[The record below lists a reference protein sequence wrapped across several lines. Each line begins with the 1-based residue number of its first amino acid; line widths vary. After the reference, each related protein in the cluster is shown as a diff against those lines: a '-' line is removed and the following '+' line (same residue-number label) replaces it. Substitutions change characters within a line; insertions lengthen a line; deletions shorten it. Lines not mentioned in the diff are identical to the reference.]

1 MANIKDFAAGIVV
14 TPPSPATSGTSLT
27 LRPGDGASMPTP
39 PFYVTATP
47 PGQLTTLGTSEKL
60 LVTAVSTDTLTI
72 VRAQSPT
79 TAKSIDANWV
89 VANAMYVDDVMKSNI
104 ATDEALS
111 GTKNGT
117 NTVFTTASA
126 FTAIQVY
133 KNGVAMHVGD
143 DFTVTGSNQITM
155 VTAPASGTQLTAT
168 YIIGSQVMISGSSSL
183 TTDETP
189 TGTVN
194 GSNTSFTT
202 AKPYVA
208 NTLQVYINGVKQKRG
223 THFSEVTP
231 TSGTFTISDAPLT
244 GDDVMVEYQFV
255 QSVAGNADTVD
266 GYHANVT
273 PTANTIPVLDSN
285 AKLPL
290 VSNTSGLMR
299 QLGFGARDNVDKSLG
314 TVTASAWYTVRN
326 SADSADLSVSFT
338 NTQSTFYVEV
348 VIVTWGGADGYRNIQ
363 LLIDGSAAT
372 STPAAGPANFLLD
385 GVAPGMTVFQ
395 VTATP
400 GAHAAKVQVQ
410 STTATTTNYR
420 NCSIKIYEV
429 LP

>member
-27 LRPGDGASMPTP
+27 LRAGDGASMPTP

-104 ATDEALS
+104 ATDELLT
-111 GTKNGT
+111 GTVNGS
-117 NTVFTTASA
+117 NTVFTTASS

-155 VTAPASGTQLTAT
+155 VTAPTTGTKLTAT
-168 YIIGSQVMISGSSSL
+168 YIIGSQVMIAGSSSL

-189 TGTVN
+189 TGSVN

-208 NTLQVYINGVKQKRG
+208 NTLQVYVNGVKQKRG

-266 GYHANVT
+266 GYHANAT
-273 PTANTIPVLDSN
+273 PTANTI
-285 AKLPL
+285 LPL
-290 VSNTSGLMR
+290 DGSGIFPASVHGTSWTSYTPTTTFITLGNGTLSGKCF
-299 QLGFGARDNVDKSLG
+299 QLGKLTFFEITLVFGTTTAITSAYPIFSLPFSAASPG
-314 TVTASAWYTVRN
+314 TNIGVGQAQFTYLDTGVQWYYGQQKIRSGNTALAAPVTNASSTYLYESGVSSTVP
-326 SADSADLSVSFT
+326 F
-338 NTQSTFYVEV
+338 
-348 VIVTWGGADGYRNIQ
+348 TWGSTDVLYVSGYYE
-363 LLIDGSAAT
+363 AT
-372 STPAAGPANFLLD
+372 
-385 GVAPGMTVFQ
+385 
-395 VTATP
+395 
-400 GAHAAKVQVQ
+400 
-410 STTATTTNYR
+410 
-420 NCSIKIYEV
+420 
-429 LP
+429 

>member
-27 LRPGDGASMPTP
+27 LRAGDGASMPTP

-60 LVTAVSTDTLTI
+60 LVTAVSTDTLTV

-79 TAKSIDANWV
+79 TAKSIDANWI

-104 ATDEALS
+104 ATDEALT

-117 NTVFTTASA
+117 NQVFTTASS

-133 KNGVAMHVGD
+133 KNGVAMHIGD

-155 VTAPASGTQLTAT
+155 VTAPVSGTQLTAT
-168 YIIGSQVMISGSSSL
+168 YIIGSQIMISGSNSTKS
-183 TTDETP
+183 DETP

-202 AKPYVA
+202 LTPYIA
-208 NTLQVYINGVKQKRG
+208 NTLQVYVNGVKQKRG

-231 TSGTFTISDAPLT
+231 TSGTFTMSDAPLT
-244 GDDVMVEYQFV
+244 GDDIMVEYQFV

-273 PTANTIPVLDSN
+273 PTASQIPVLDSN

-290 VSNTSGLMR
+290 AANTSGIMR

-314 TVTASAWYTVRN
+314 TVTAGTWYAIRN
-326 SADSADLSVSFT
+326 TADSADLAVTFT
-338 NTQSTFYVEV
+338 NTQSTFYAEV
-348 VIVTWGGADGYRNIQ
+348 AITTWGGADSYRNVRLI
-363 LLIDGSAAT
+363 IDGST
-372 STPAAGPANFLLD
+372 GTITPSFAPASFLLN
-385 GVAPGMTVFQ
+385 GVAPGLIVFQ
-395 VTATP
+395 ITATP
-400 GAHAAKVQVQ
+400 GSHTINVNLSSVA
-410 STTATTTNYR
+410 STTMNYR
-420 NCSIKIYEV
+420 VCTVKIYEV

>member
-1 MANIKDFAAGIVV
+1 
-14 TPPSPATSGTSLT
+14 
-27 LRPGDGASMPTP
+27 MPTA

-133 KNGVAMHVGD
+133 KNGVAMHIGD
-143 DFTVTGSNQITM
+143 DFTVTGANQITM

-168 YIIGSQVMISGSSSL
+168 YIIGSQVMIAGSSSL
-183 TTDETP
+183 ATDETP
-189 TGTVN
+189 TGSVN

-202 AKPYVA
+202 TKPYVA
-208 NTLQVYINGVKQKRG
+208 NTLQVYVNGIKQKRG
-223 THFSEVTP
+223 THFSEITP

-266 GYHANVT
+266 GYHA
-273 PTANTIPVLDSN
+273 
-285 AKLPL
+285 
-290 VSNTSGLMR
+290 
-299 QLGFGARDNVDKSLG
+299 
-314 TVTASAWYTVRN
+314 
-326 SADSADLSVSFT
+326 
-338 NTQSTFYVEV
+338 ST
-348 VIVTWGGADGYRNIQ
+348 
-363 LLIDGSAAT
+363 
-372 STPAAGPANFLLD
+372 
-385 GVAPGMTVFQ
+385 
-395 VTATP
+395 TP
-400 GAHAAKVQVQ
+400 GASQLLALNSRSQSGEWWEELARQTLSSGASSLSLSSLPQKKYLKLIATIIPTGGTFDPKLRFNNDAAANYSMAILYNNAGVANYSNQ
-410 STTATTTNYR
+410 TATTFIQASSTVYAGGIAVIEATILNVASFNKLVVGTMSQDGSTFTSAQSPLLEYSMV
-420 NCSIKIYEV
+420 NGLLV
-429 LP
+429 Q